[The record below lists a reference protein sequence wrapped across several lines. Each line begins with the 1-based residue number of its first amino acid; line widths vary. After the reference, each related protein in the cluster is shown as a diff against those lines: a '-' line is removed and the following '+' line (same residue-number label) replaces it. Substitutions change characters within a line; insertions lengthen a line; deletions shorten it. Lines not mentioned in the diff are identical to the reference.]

1 MNGWQSESAR
11 PGRAADADSGAVG
24 AEMEESPR
32 PGQAKVDEHTPV
44 RSPYHTPV
52 LRLRGSLARLTQAIG
67 SLNGDAGQ
75 GMMA

>member
-1 MNGWQSESAR
+1 MA
-11 PGRAADADSGAVG
+11 
-24 AEMEESPR
+24 
-32 PGQAKVDEHTPV
+32 DEHTPV

>member
-1 MNGWQSESAR
+1 
-11 PGRAADADSGAVG
+11 
-24 AEMEESPR
+24 MEESPR
-32 PGQAKVDEHTPV
+32 PGQAKVEEQTPV